1 MSKRTEASDASKN
14 EPKRRT
20 HQTSKNM
27 TIEQIQYPIGKWVAK
42 DHYSSEEIQKNI
54 ADLLAYPLKYRELT
68 QHLSEEN
75 LAKTYREGS
84 WTVRQIVH
92 HVADT
97 HLWHFIRIKQA
108 LTEENPNGIF
118 GNVNALSALPDSSK
132 APVEDSLQM
141 IESTHKRYA
150 YVCSN
155 ISLNEY
161 HRTYYHPFRQINVTI
176 PQALDMTVWHAKH
189 HLQHI
194 LIALGK
200 Y

>member
-1 MSKRTEASDASKN
+1 
-14 EPKRRT
+14 
-20 HQTSKNM
+20 M

-42 DHYSSEEIQKNI
+42 DYYSSKEIQQNI
-54 ADLLAYPLKYRELT
+54 ANLLIYTLKYRELT
-68 QHLSEEN
+68 QHLSEED

-84 WTVRQIVH
+84 WTIRQIVH

-118 GNVNALSALPDSSK
+118 GNVIAISALPDSAK
-132 APVEDSLQM
+132 APIEDSLQM

-155 ISLNEY
+155 IPESEY
-161 HRTYYHPFRQINVTI
+161 NRTYYHPFRQINVTI
-176 PQALDMTVWHAKH
+176 PQAMDMTVWHVKH
-189 HLQHI
+189 HFEHI
-194 LIALGK
+194 LIALARVIDGNIIE
-200 Y
+200 

>member
-1 MSKRTEASDASKN
+1 
-14 EPKRRT
+14 
-20 HQTSKNM
+20 M

-42 DHYSSEEIQKNI
+42 NHYSFEEIQQNI
-54 ADLLAYPLKYRELT
+54 AELLAYSLKYKELT
-68 QHLSEEN
+68 QHLSEED

-108 LTEENPNGIF
+108 LTEENPHGVF
-118 GNVNALSALPDSSK
+118 GNVNALSALPDSAK
-132 APVEDSLQM
+132 APIEDSLQM

-155 ISLNEY
+155 IPESEY
-161 HRTYYHPFRQINVTI
+161 SRTYYHPFRQINVTL
-176 PQALDMTVWHAKH
+176 PQAIDMTVWHTKH
-189 HLQHI
+189 HLRHME
-194 LIALGK
+194 IALGSVIEK
-200 Y
+200 KVIE